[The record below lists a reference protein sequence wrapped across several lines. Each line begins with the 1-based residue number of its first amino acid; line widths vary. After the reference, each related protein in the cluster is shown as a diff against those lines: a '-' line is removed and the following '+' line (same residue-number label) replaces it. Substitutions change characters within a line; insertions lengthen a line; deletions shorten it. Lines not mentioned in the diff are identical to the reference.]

1 MKFLLFGT
9 GDYYERYKKWF
20 EKDEITALL
29 DNSSRKQSTLID
41 GVKVLSP
48 EEGIQLEFD
57 AIVILSFYVKAMKAQ
72 LAGLGVDEKR
82 IYHFYDLHRLFQGR
96 ATHRPVKYYGIKED
110 AIRNK
115 NCGKK
120 RILLLSHDLT
130 LGGPALALCHA
141 AEVLCSRGY
150 EIVFASMLDGSLRQ
164 HLLERH
170 IPVIVDENLQI
181 QTMRETLWVLNFDLM
196 ICNTI
201 NYHVFLSDRATEIP
215 AVWWVHDSVFFY
227 DGVEKRILR
236 GIDTNKLDIVS
247 VGPVPRNAMQTFV
260 LDLPIRDLLY
270 GVVDEKGKRNDLD
283 TGKKSGRFRFMT
295 IGYIESRKGQDV
307 LIAAV
312 KLLRKEILS
321 QCEFY
326 LVGQDT
332 SMLAEQIKDEI
343 KNIPQVVMKGSVGR
357 VEINRL
363 LRETDMMICPS
374 REDPMPTV
382 VAEAMMHSVPCILSD
397 AAGTAAY
404 ISNGENGLIFVSEDS
419 KELAE
424 KIEWCVLHKENA
436 VRMGSEARIIY
447 ENIFSMNVFERNLL
461 ETVDRNIR

>member
-1 MKFLLFGT
+1 
-9 GDYYERYKKWF
+9 
-20 EKDEITALL
+20 
-29 DNSSRKQSTLID
+29 
-41 GVKVLSP
+41 
-48 EEGIQLEFD
+48 
-57 AIVILSFYVKAMKAQ
+57 
-72 LAGLGVDEKR
+72 
-82 IYHFYDLHRLFQGR
+82 
-96 ATHRPVKYYGIKED
+96 
-110 AIRNK
+110 
-115 NCGKK
+115 
-120 RILLLSHDLT
+120 
-130 LGGPALALCHA
+130 
-141 AEVLCSRGY
+141 
-150 EIVFASMLDGSLRQ
+150 
-164 HLLERH
+164 
-170 IPVIVDENLQI
+170 
-181 QTMRETLWVLNFDLM
+181 
-196 ICNTI
+196 
-201 NYHVFLSDRATEIP
+201 
-215 AVWWVHDSVFFY
+215 
-227 DGVEKRILR
+227 
-236 GIDTNKLDIVS
+236 
-247 VGPVPRNAMQTFV
+247 
-260 LDLPIRDLLY
+260 
-270 GVVDEKGKRNDLD
+270 
-283 TGKKSGRFRFMT
+283 MT

>member
-1 MKFLLFGT
+1 M
-9 GDYYERYKKWF
+9 
-20 EKDEITALL
+20 
-29 DNSSRKQSTLID
+29 
-41 GVKVLSP
+41 
-48 EEGIQLEFD
+48 
-57 AIVILSFYVKAMKAQ
+57 
-72 LAGLGVDEKR
+72 
-82 IYHFYDLHRLFQGR
+82 
-96 ATHRPVKYYGIKED
+96 
-110 AIRNK
+110 
-115 NCGKK
+115 
-120 RILLLSHDLT
+120 
-130 LGGPALALCHA
+130 
-141 AEVLCSRGY
+141 
-150 EIVFASMLDGSLRQ
+150 
-164 HLLERH
+164 ERH

-215 AVWWVHDSVFFY
+215 AVWWLHDSVFFY